1 MAFFI
6 FDYSNTN
13 VLHRKA
19 LLRAIDSVNAM
30 GIEHEDITVVVSTR
44 NMIRVLPQVIFNG
57 MKTVINIVGFGRL
70 YSDYGFLGRFIFNFI
85 VWFHDKTTAHA
96 FIVEHDVDK
105 ALLERFVSCPV
116 FTTHGSGLD
125 TEGFTRKRKAPG
137 QIIQIGYLSRFDDS
151 KGSHEVL
158 KAAENLPDDRHLI
171 IAGWDIKGD
180 HYSKKFVELGQE
192 KSNVTFLGRLH
203 SRDEI
208 SKFFN
213 SIDLFLSPSVRE
225 GGNIVLQEAIW
236 HGVPFL
242 TTDAPG
248 CKVLADTFGCPALR
262 MSNFGS
268 YIITNKLQITAH
280 NYQQWRQ
287 QIARFKTENV
297 YQEFVDILR
306 VVQKN
311 QSIASDTKK
320 SQTSRKNGADKSY

>member
-19 LLRAIDSVNAM
+19 LLSAIDSVNSM
-30 GIEHEDITVVVSTR
+30 GIKHEDITVVVSTR
-44 NMIRVLPQVIFNG
+44 NMIRALPQAIFGG

-85 VWFHDKTTAHA
+85 VWLHDRTTACA

-105 ALLERFVSCPV
+105 ALLEQFVHHPV

-137 QIIQIGYLSRFDDS
+137 KIIQIGYLSRFDES

-158 KAAENLPDDRHLI
+158 KAAQNLPDDRHLI
-171 IAGWDIKGD
+171 IAGWDIKGNR
-180 HYSKKFVELGQE
+180 YSKKFVELSQE
-192 KSNVTFLGRLH
+192 KNNVTFLGRLDA
-203 SRDEI
+203 RAEI

-213 SIDLFLSPSVRE
+213 SLDLFLSPSVRE
-225 GGNIVLQEAIW
+225 GGNIALQEAIW

-242 TTDAPG
+242 TTNVPG
-248 CKVLADTFGCPALR
+248 CQVLADMFGCSALQ
-262 MSNFGS
+262 MSDFGTTVINFDAKN
-268 YIITNKLQITAH
+268 IETCQRRWDEKLKPFKTAH
-280 NYQQWRQ
+280 VESEYKTILKVVLHQQ
-287 QIARFKTENV
+287 
-297 YQEFVDILR
+297 
-306 VVQKN
+306 
-311 QSIASDTKK
+311 
-320 SQTSRKNGADKSY
+320 

>member
-30 GIEHEDITVVVSTR
+30 GVEHEDITVVVSTR
-44 NMIRVLPQVIFNG
+44 NMIRALPQVIFGG

-85 VWFHDKTTAHA
+85 VWLHDRTTACA

-105 ALLERFVSCPV
+105 ALLERFVRRPV

-125 TEGFTRKRKAPG
+125 TEGFTRKRKAPSK
-137 QIIQIGYLSRFDDS
+137 IIQIGYLSRFDES

-158 KAAENLPDDRHLI
+158 KAAQNLPDDRHLI

-180 HYSKKFVELGQE
+180 RYSKKFTKLAQE
-192 KSNVTFLGRLH
+192 KNNVTFLGRLH
-203 SRDEI
+203 SRAEI

-213 SIDLFLSPSVRE
+213 SLDLFLSPSVRE
-225 GGNIVLQEAIW
+225 GGNIALQEAIW

-248 CKVLADTFGCPALR
+248 CKVLADAFGCPALQ
-262 MSNFGS
+262 MSDFGTTVINFDAKNIG
-268 YIITNKLQITAH
+268 TCTRKWDEKLKTFKTAH
-280 NYQQWRQ
+280 VETEYKTILQAVLNRQ
-287 QIARFKTENV
+287 
-297 YQEFVDILR
+297 
-306 VVQKN
+306 
-311 QSIASDTKK
+311 
-320 SQTSRKNGADKSY
+320 

>member
-44 NMIRVLPQVIFNG
+44 NMIRVLPQVIFGG

-70 YSDYGFLGRFIFNFI
+70 YSDYGIIGRFIFNFI
-85 VWFHDKTTAHA
+85 VWFHDRTTARA

-105 ALLERFVSCPV
+105 ALLERFVRRPV

-125 TEGFTRKRKAPG
+125 TEGFTRKCKVPG
-137 QIIQIGYLSRFDDS
+137 KIIQIGYLSRFDDS

-158 KAAENLPDDRHLI
+158 KAAQNLPDDRHLI

-180 HYSKKFVELGQE
+180 RYSKKFVELAQE

-203 SRDEI
+203 SRAEI
-208 SKFFN
+208 SQFFN
-213 SIDLFLSPSVRE
+213 RIELFLSPSVRE
-225 GGNIVLQEAIW
+225 GGNIALQEAIW
-236 HGVPFL
+236 HGLPFL

-248 CKVLADTFGCPALR
+248 CKVLADMFGCPALQ
-262 MSNFGS
+262 MSEFGNA
-268 YIITNKLQITAH
+268 IISFDAKNIETCTRNWDKKLKP
-280 NYQQWRQ
+280 
-287 QIARFKTENV
+287 FKTSYVEEE
-297 YQEFVDILR
+297 YKTILR
-306 VVQKN
+306 DVLN
-311 QSIASDTKK
+311 
-320 SQTSRKNGADKSY
+320 RL

>member
-19 LLRAIDSVNAM
+19 LLRAIDSVNAI
-30 GIEHEDITVVVSTR
+30 GVEHEDITVVVSTR
-44 NMIRVLPQVIFNG
+44 NMIRALPQAIFGG
-57 MKTVINIVGFGRL
+57 MKTIINIVGFGRL

-85 VWFHDKTTAHA
+85 VWLHDRTTACA
-96 FIVEHDVDK
+96 FIVEHAVDK
-105 ALLERFVSCPV
+105 ALLERFVRRPV

-137 QIIQIGYLSRFDDS
+137 KIIQIGYLSRFDES

-158 KAAENLPDDRHLI
+158 KAAQNLPDDRHLI
-171 IAGWDIKGD
+171 IAGWDIKGKR
-180 HYSKKFVELGQE
+180 YSKKFRELAQE

-203 SRDEI
+203 SRAEI

-213 SIDLFLSPSVRE
+213 SLDLFLSPSVRE
-225 GGNIVLQEAIW
+225 GGNIALQEAIW

-248 CKVLADTFGCPALR
+248 CKVLADMLDCPAVKMDEFARTIQAVNLSELPALTDDWHKKIELFLT
-262 MSNFGS
+262 SNVS
-268 YIITNKLQITAH
+268 LEYRT
-280 NYQQWRQ
+280 
-287 QIARFKTENV
+287 
-297 YQEFVDILR
+297 ILLK
-306 VVQKN
+306 V
-311 QSIASDTKK
+311 
-320 SQTSRKNGADKSY
+320 SRAQ

>member
-30 GIEHEDITVVVSTR
+30 GIKHEDITVVVSTR
-44 NMIRVLPQVIFNG
+44 NIIRVLPHVIFNG

-70 YSDYGFLGRFIFNFI
+70 YSDYGIIGRFIFNCI
-85 VWFHDKTTAHA
+85 VWFHDRSTARA

-105 ALLERFVSCPV
+105 ALLERFVRRPV

-125 TEGFTRKRKAPG
+125 TAGFTRKCKVPG
-137 QIIQIGYLSRFDDS
+137 KIIQIGYLSRFDDS

-158 KAAENLPDDRHLI
+158 KAAQNLPDDRHLI

-180 HYSKKFVELGQE
+180 RYSKKFVELAQE

-203 SRDEI
+203 SRAEI
-208 SKFFN
+208 SQFFN
-213 SIDLFLSPSVRE
+213 RIELFLSPSVRE
-225 GGNIVLQEAIW
+225 GGNIALQEAIW
-236 HGVPFL
+236 HGLPFL

-248 CKVLADTFGCPALR
+248 CKVLADMFGCPALQ
-262 MSNFGS
+262 MSEFGNA
-268 YIITNKLQITAH
+268 IISFDAKNIETCTRNWDKKLKP
-280 NYQQWRQ
+280 
-287 QIARFKTENV
+287 FKTSYVEEE
-297 YQEFVDILR
+297 YKTILR
-306 VVQKN
+306 DVLN
-311 QSIASDTKK
+311 
-320 SQTSRKNGADKSY
+320 RL